1 MSACLLA
8 VLSLVYQGVICGHIA
23 LSHIRRNISLRG
35 HGIAVAGLAI
45 GCISILLWL
54 ILITPILGIAISKL
68 GNTTAID
75 KSMHVQADVQ
85 AIKTQLQL
93 YESMNGFFPA
103 TEQGLQS
110 AGDAAAK
117 RSPPHSLV
125 SIV

>member
-1 MSACLLA
+1 MRTKFKQQGFTLLEIM
-8 VLSLVYQGVICGHIA
+8 LVVSIIVI
-23 LSHIRRNISLRG
+23 
-35 HGIAVAGLAI
+35 
-45 GCISILLWL
+45 
-54 ILITPILGIAISKL
+54 ILGVAISKL
-68 GNTTAID
+68 GNTTGIA
-75 KSMHVQADVQ
+75 KAMRVQADVQ